1 MQKDLKTFK
10 DIETVYC
17 SGCFHGTI
25 NRVIGEAIDNLKLRK
40 NIIGVNSQ
48 GCGSFVSDYMNLDF
62 VEAPVGLAIPV
73 AIGIKNVQP
82 EKSVITYQ
90 GDGDILSFGLN
101 ELMHSASRGDKIT
114 VIMINNLVMA
124 QSGGQ
129 MSSTS
134 LLGQVTDTTPY
145 GRSEEKQ
152 GKQIKIAEIISKLPG
167 SAYVS
172 RVSVDTAENVNFARK
187 SIEDALLFQI
197 EGKGF
202 SFIEFISTCPTFW
215 YKTPVESR
223 KWLQE
228 IVTDVY
234 PLGLIKRTVSR

>member
-1 MQKDLKTFK
+1 MQKNITTFK

-25 NRVIGEAIDNLKLRK
+25 NKVLGEAIDTLKLRESV
-40 NIIGVNSQ
+40 IGVNSQ

-62 VEAPVGLAIPV
+62 VEAPLGLSIPV
-73 AIGIKNVQP
+73 AVGIKNTQP
-82 EKSVITYQ
+82 DKSVITYQ
-90 GDGDILSFGLN
+90 GDGDLLSFGLS
-101 ELMHSASRGDKIT
+101 ELMHSATRGDKIT
-114 VIMINNLVMA
+114 VIMINNLVMG
-124 QSGGQ
+124 QTGGQ

-134 LLGQVTDTTPY
+134 LIGQVTDTTPY
-145 GRSEEKQ
+145 GRSQERE
-152 GKQIKIAEIISKLPG
+152 GKQIKIAEIIAKLPG
-167 SAYVS
+167 SAYVN
-172 RVSVDTAENVNFARK
+172 RVSVDTPENADLAK
-187 SIEDALLFQI
+187 KAIQEALSFQI

-223 KWLQE
+223 QWLQE
-228 IVTDVY
+228 VVTDVY